1 MYVNVLKHIYKQA
14 KSFIRLHK
22 DSKPFQVSRGV
33 RQGDTSSPK
42 LFTAC
47 LEKVFRKLNWS
58 RRGILIDGEYLSH
71 LRFADDIIIF
81 TRNIAELHE
90 MLQELNQA
98 SLEVGLSM
106 NFKKT
111 KIMRNKHAEVTNRKI
126 TIDSNEIEE
135 VNHYIYLGQRI
146 SMETASKEQE
156 IKRRITLGWQ
166 AFGRASAIFINKEIP
181 TCLKRQVYNQCIIP
195 TVTYGSETW
204 NLTKIQT
211 MKLRSTQR
219 AHERIM
225 LNITWRDHKTAE
237 WIREQTKL
245 RDILETISKAKWTW
259 AGHLTRRTDNRWTT
273 KLTFW
278 QPRGHTR
285 NKGRPKFRWRDDLD
299 KFRKH
304 WHRDAS
310 DRTDRERPTSNY
322 GPSKADQIQIQI
334 QSLNV
339 FNI

>member
-111 KIMRNKHAEVTNRKI
+111 KIMCNKHAEDTN
-126 TIDSNEIEE
+126 
-135 VNHYIYLGQRI
+135 QRLP
-146 SMETASKEQE
+146 S
-156 IKRRITLGWQ
+156 
-166 AFGRASAIFINKEIP
+166 
-181 TCLKRQVYNQCIIP
+181 II
-195 TVTYGSETW
+195 
-204 NLTKIQT
+204 
-211 MKLRSTQR
+211 MK
-219 AHERIM
+219 
-225 LNITWRDHKTAE
+225 
-237 WIREQTKL
+237 
-245 RDILETISKAKWTW
+245 
-259 AGHLTRRTDNRWTT
+259 
-273 KLTFW
+273 
-278 QPRGHTR
+278 
-285 NKGRPKFRWRDDLD
+285 
-299 KFRKH
+299 
-304 WHRDAS
+304 
-310 DRTDRERPTSNY
+310 
-322 GPSKADQIQIQI
+322 
-334 QSLNV
+334 
-339 FNI
+339 